1 MSAHKATT
9 TPPCAFPSSS
19 IYFVYDGNGGSR
31 KKRDSRAYS
40 KARYLYLKGTAPLV
54 KSGDPT
60 DCATNESE
68 RKRDV
73 RSYQRP
79 DESDEDYN
87 KRIHRYATKLY
98 KRDPDQC
105 LKMYP
110 TWKPRES
117 KAMSLAQRR
126 EKSAACMRRLYADRK
141 AAATASNNDGVEGV

>member
-1 MSAHKATT
+1 MARMAPKDNLVDVCNS
-9 TPPCAFPSSS
+9 
-19 IYFVYDGNGGSR
+19 GSR
-31 KKRDSRAYS
+31 KKRDSKAYDR
-40 KARYLYLKGTAPLV
+40 ARYLRLKGLKSLV
-54 KSGDPT
+54 KDGDPIG
-60 DCATNESE
+60 CRLKQE